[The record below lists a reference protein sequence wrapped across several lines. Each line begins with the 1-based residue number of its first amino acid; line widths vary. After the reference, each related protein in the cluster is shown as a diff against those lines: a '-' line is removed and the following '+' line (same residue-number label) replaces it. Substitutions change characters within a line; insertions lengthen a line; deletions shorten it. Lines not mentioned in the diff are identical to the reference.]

1 MLAQGL
7 FYFIPTPYM
16 NALNWLRFDDMLR
29 KIPAALK
36 QTDARVTQAQQ
47 QGERPAARVGFQEYL
62 SAPWMMPKPVEP
74 MSHYDAARFCWNAYA
89 TDGRFHAAINKTAF
103 KATQPNANRR
113 PFEIEVQL
121 DAANEK
127 EQMWEA
133 LHNVFNALSVYRR
146 VRSMVTAGLV
156 EGESYYRM
164 VVDREAGRVVALKK
178 IKGPRS
184 GFEIYGPIDNPEF
197 PQYYGMYMQVNK
209 GAANQPVNLFY
220 NWEVLPI
227 YWNFDEEMERA
238 APLGLATK
246 SSYLNTT
253 DTENYITIA
262 RRWRSGKRL
271 VHNVGAVA
279 VTDDQFRER
288 VQAIKALQQSAGKM
302 EPFSDLYVNAE
313 GGVTTL
319 DETSASLWN
328 INDIQHHQGV
338 YFDGLQ
344 TPRALYSAGSK
355 DVPNRSVMDVIYDE
369 WLSSYVAAAEDML
382 TGDVDPRGI
391 HGDGLL
397 KLVELQLNL
406 LGKTSRLVPVAF
418 TWPSKSR
425 LTAEELKAW
434 VELRKTGKLSDT
446 TYFAKLGK
454 VDLESEMEMQLREQA
469 AAFEQKKLLLKHEIE
484 LAKLQKERD
493 RLLGKGDT
501 NDRTVNEPEADD
513 EDLPGK
519 NGVDVESLLGRRN
532 GFHRHLTLTEH

>member
-1 MLAQGL
+1 
-7 FYFIPTPYM
+7 M
-16 NALNWLRFDDMLR
+16 NLLNWLNFGDMLR
-29 KIPAALK
+29 KIPAAIK
-36 QTDARVTQAQQ
+36 QTDAKITQAQN
-47 QGERPAARVGFQEYL
+47 QGERAPSRAGFQEYL
-62 SAPWMMPKPVEP
+62 SAPWVTPKPVEP
-74 MSHYDAARFCWNAYA
+74 MSHYDAARFCWKAYA

-121 DAANEK
+121 NSVSEK
-127 EQMWEA
+127 EQTWET
-133 LHNVFNALSVYRR
+133 LHNIFNALSIYRR

-164 VVDREAGRVVALKK
+164 VIDRESGRVVALKK

-184 GFEIYGPIDNPEF
+184 GFEIYGPIDDPKF
-197 PQYYGMYMQVNK
+197 PQYYGMYMQINK
-209 GAANQPVNLFY
+209 DAANQPVNLFY

-238 APLGLATK
+238 TPLGLATK
-246 SSYLNTT
+246 ASYLNTT

-369 WLSSYVAAAEDML
+369 WLSSYVTAAEDML
-382 TGDVDPRGI
+382 TGDADPRGI

-425 LTAEELKAW
+425 LTAEEVKAL
-434 VELRKTGKLSDT
+434 EMAYKSGHLSNT
-446 TYFAKLGK
+446 TYFSKLLK
-454 VDLESEMEMQLREQA
+454 ADWESEKEMQFREQK
-469 AAFEQKKLLLKHEIE
+469 FLLDNEIE

-493 RLLGKGDT
+493 RLLGKNDT
-501 NDRTVNEPEADD
+501 NDPAVNDPEADS
-513 EDLPGK
+513 EDLPDE
-519 NGVDVESLLGRRN
+519 NSNSIESLLGRRN